1 MKNGKT
7 KKIIFDTDI
16 GCDCDDTGALAM
28 VHRACEKG
36 LCELLAV
43 TISTSNP
50 SAAGCADAINRW
62 YGNVV
67 PVGQTDKV
75 IPGDDAEL
83 FKVCYGK
90 HIAETYPNSFYG
102 ETAQKPL
109 NAVKL
114 LRKTLSD
121 STEKV
126 TIVVIGSLV
135 NMADLL
141 KSPADEFSP
150 LSGAELM
157 KTKVD
162 CISLMGGHFADYGDP
177 DVWFGPEQ
185 MLAEC
190 NIKVDISSSE
200 YFFAN
205 CPTECVVSRF
215 IIGWQMFTGNV
226 LIENERKNPV
236 AESYFVHS
244 HGNRSSW
251 DLTSAYYAIF
261 GADELFGAGSRG
273 TVTVDADGVT
283 TFTENANGKF
293 RLLSCSST
301 ENAAK
306 RIDEILLGKI

>member
-1 MKNGKT
+1 MKNKKT
-7 KKIIFDTDI
+7 KIIIDTDI
-16 GCDCDDTGALAM
+16 GCDCDDTGAFAM

-50 SAAGCADAINRW
+50 YAAGCADAINSW
-62 YGNVV
+62 YGNIV

-75 IPGDDAEL
+75 IPGDDKE
-83 FKVCYGK
+83 FFEVCYGK
-90 HIAETYPNSFYG
+90 HISQTYPNSFYG
-102 ETAQKPL
+102 ENAQKPL
-109 NAVKL
+109 DAVKL
-114 LRKTLSD
+114 LRKTLAD
-121 STEKV
+121 SAEKV
-126 TIVVIGSLV
+126 TLVVIGSLV

-150 LSGAELM
+150 LSGAELV
-157 KTKVD
+157 KEKAECV
-162 CISLMGGHFADYGDP
+162 SLMAGHFADYGDP

-190 NIKVDISSSE
+190 NVKVDISSSK

-205 CPTECVVSRF
+205 CPTDCVVSRF

-261 GADELFGAGSRG
+261 GPDELFGVGDRG
-273 TVTVDADGVT
+273 TITAGDDGIT
-283 TFTENANGKF
+283 TFSPDKNGKF
-293 RLLSCSST
+293 RLLSCPST
-301 ENAAK
+301 EKAAK
-306 RIDEILLGKI
+306 RIDEILLGNI